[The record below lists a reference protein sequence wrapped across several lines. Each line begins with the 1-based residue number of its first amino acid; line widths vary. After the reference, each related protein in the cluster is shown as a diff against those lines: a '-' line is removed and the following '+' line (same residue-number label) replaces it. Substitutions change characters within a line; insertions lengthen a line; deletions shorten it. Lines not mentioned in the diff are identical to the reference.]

1 MAEMSRPEIPAEAV
15 LAPVAAQSWAAH
27 AGEEAKERILLIG
40 TRTVNGSA
48 SQGIYSYRWDPAAGE
63 LHSHKLAAVSDNPT
77 YLATDPDAR
86 YLYAANELQQFEGN
100 PGGAVSAFAIDR
112 STATLRLINQV
123 ASLGAG
129 TCYVTVDN
137 TGSDLFCANYV
148 GGSSSSFLAAPDGRI
163 TNSIS
168 HFQYHGHGPN
178 PARQASPHAHR
189 VTVSPDNRFLLVND
203 LGLDCIHIY
212 LLDAATAR
220 LTPNDPPLWQAGPGS
235 GPRAL
240 RFHPS
245 KHIAYCVCEMGSEVY
260 VLEWNHEN
268 GTLHELQRLS
278 LVLAGY
284 DGPSRGADV
293 VLNRA
298 GTFAYIANRDY
309 NCLDS
314 FAVDPAIGR
323 LTFLHRGSCGG
334 KIPRH
339 LVLDPT
345 ERWLLVANQDSE
357 YISVFARDID
367 TGTLI
372 ETGRNYPAPV
382 PQCLVF
388 A

>member
-1 MAEMSRPEIPAEAV
+1 MVEMSRPEIPDGAV
-15 LAPVAAQSWAAH
+15 FAPVDVQAWGSH
-27 AGEEAKERILLIG
+27 AGEEAKESILFVG
-40 TRTVNGSA
+40 TRTVNGSS

-63 LHSHKLAAVSDNPT
+63 LHSHKLAVVSENPT
-77 YLATDPDAR
+77 FLATDSDAR

-100 PGGAVSAFAIDR
+100 PGGAVSAFAVDR
-112 STATLRLINQV
+112 STATLRFINQV

-137 TGSDLFCANYV
+137 MGNDVFCANYV
-148 GGSSSSFLAAPDGRI
+148 GGSSSSFLAASDGRI
-163 TNSIS
+163 SNAVA
-168 HFQYHGHGPN
+168 HFQYRGHGPN
-178 PARQASPHAHR
+178 RARQASPHAHR
-189 VTVSPDNRFLLVND
+189 VTVSPENRFLLVND

-212 LLDAATAR
+212 HLDAASAH
-220 LTPNDPPLWQAGPGS
+220 LTLNDPPLWQAAPGS

-245 KHIAYCVCEMGSEVY
+245 QHIAYCVCEMGSEVY
-260 VLEWNHEN
+260 VLDWNHEN

-278 LVLAGY
+278 LVPRGY
-284 DGPSRGADV
+284 GGPTRGSDI
-293 VLNRA
+293 VLNRT

-309 NCLDS
+309 NCLNT
-314 FAVDPAIGR
+314 FAVDSTAGT
-323 LTFLHRGSCGG
+323 LSLLHRGSCGG

-339 LVLDPT
+339 LALDPT

-357 YISVFARDID
+357 CISVFARDAN
-367 TGTLI
+367 TGMLV
-372 ETGRNYPAPV
+372 ETGRNYPAPF